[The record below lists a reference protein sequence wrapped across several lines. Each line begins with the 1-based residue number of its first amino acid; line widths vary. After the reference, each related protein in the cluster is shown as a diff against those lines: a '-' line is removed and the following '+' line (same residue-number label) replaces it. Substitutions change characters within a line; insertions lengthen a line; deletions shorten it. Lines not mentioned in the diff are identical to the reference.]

1 MIKKI
6 APAFSLNGTITP
18 PPDKSI
24 SQRAAIFALL
34 HDGKSVI
41 KNYSPAEDPQSTLN
55 CVELLGA
62 EVTQLDDVVVVEGR
76 ADMAFNLY
84 PTNSIAGIQE
94 RPCGYFQAF
103 W

>member
-1 MIKKI
+1 MIKKV

-41 KNYSPAEDPQSTLN
+41 KNYSAAEDPQSTLG

-62 EVTQLDDVVVVEGR
+62 EVTQLDDVVVR
-76 ADMAFNLY
+76 QCD
-84 PTNSIAGIQE
+84 
-94 RPCGYFQAF
+94 YFPEYWLDQVPLCT
-103 W
+103 